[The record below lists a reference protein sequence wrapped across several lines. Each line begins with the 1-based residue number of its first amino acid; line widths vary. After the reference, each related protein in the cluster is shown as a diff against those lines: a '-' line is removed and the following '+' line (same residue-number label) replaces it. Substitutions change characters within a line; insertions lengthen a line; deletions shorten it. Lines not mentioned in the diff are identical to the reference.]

1 MKSSDEIAQATT
13 EVDDVKYQ
21 NMNTT
26 PKSVA
31 DKSGAAYHI
40 PRRLHFIDR
49 EGKTRFVN
57 ETDLLSF
64 DGPKIVLGEPGM
76 GKSQLLVQFADQLE
90 VNTVSAVRFMLHK
103 NPTKLV
109 TAGKPLLIDGLDE
122 AMARRD
128 GDAVDM
134 ILSQLEEAGSPD
146 FILSCR
152 AREWQARNAAN
163 LRQIYSV
170 DPLVFSLEPLMRPEA
185 YIFLARQNAKTDPE
199 RVLTHLDNYGLSELY
214 NNPLTLG
221 LMGRVAEHDERLPST
236 RAALFDRVCKL
247 VWPEHDED
255 RQDSGLS
262 ELTEEQA
269 LSAAGAI
276 AAGLLLSGSV
286 AVSLAGAAHVEDGDI
301 RLADI
306 EALPGAQAARA
317 VFSSKLYRS
326 VGSGRAAPIHRIV
339 AEFLGARWLTAQA
352 RSPRT
357 QRRVLKQF
365 HGSGS
370 APASLRGLHAW
381 LAYHSPSMA
390 EAVIHADP
398 YGVIRYGE
406 VTALSSDQAEALFDA
421 LEDLARRDP
430 YFRAQDWG
438 RSASAGLAVPALRS
452 KISDTIAS
460 PDSNSHLRGLLI
472 QSIGNTSLAAELTD
486 TLETVVNSTKHSFS
500 ERDDALKALIPH
512 RDLAWHRQ
520 AVVNLLDQITE
531 DSARLA
537 LTLIEAIDCNVDDE
551 LLIATLLRAIG
562 VTLCPLP
569 RLRRQS
575 TLPYHSYA
583 YVVDKLAPARLRNV
597 LELLCEFCPGVDA
610 KSTKAAH
617 DMADLA
623 SALIARALEAEVI
636 STEDAAAL
644 WRWLG
649 VLAYAGQISQRAT
662 EGLRACL
669 DARDDL
675 RRAVQ
680 RYALYEIQPRH
691 TIFRANF
698 DLARRLVGLHG
709 HPHDIAYHLDQLDGA
724 DNRQQTLR
732 QDWKDLVQLGTDTNG
747 IAAEVLAASKKFQAD
762 DQQLAAFL
770 HSQQNPKKPAWKIKS
785 ERHEAKRARKKRVA
799 DEFSRRH
806 FRQHNGALKAGEF
819 SAIVV
824 PSQGYLGILED
835 VGTGKLPSERLV
847 DWLGA
852 ELASDAIEGFKSV
865 LFRSDLPTSQQVAAS
880 FAEDKNW
887 NYCYAIMAGLL
898 AKYRAGEDLTEVPED
913 VRRTGLLLCL
923 EQHGMCND
931 GDVPS
936 LSDAIDSSLFATT
949 EDRVQFVRMWIEPLL
964 TARKSHI
971 LALDRLAREPAWQTA
986 GGLLAGEWL
995 STFRELPSDAESAL
1009 IDCLTSAGN
1018 LDALN
1023 TVAKERAK
1031 VANQESDRQFM
1042 WLAVDLLVR
1051 FDEAQVELSGIGA
1064 RSPEFIWSVRDRFQ
1078 REYKGAIIQTT
1089 AAQAQWIIAEFRTQ
1103 WPYAVLVGSGSG
1115 NRNSYDATDFLRAI
1129 ISRLANDTCPAA
1141 QHAMQQLML
1150 APQDTYSDLIRHM
1163 AAEQRQ
1169 KQAEEKF
1176 APLSTAAL
1184 GGMLTEGAPANSDD
1198 LKALVL
1204 EELAVAQKILIG
1216 DDVDQVRDFWDDE
1229 GIPYNE
1235 NRCRDRLAAMIGPS
1249 LMRYNVQRI
1258 TEADMPKTKRADLA
1272 FAFSQLQLPMEV
1284 KGQWHAEVWQA
1295 ATDQLDR
1302 DYLIDWRSGGRGI
1315 YCVLWFGELPSKSGR
1330 RLQVP
1335 PSGTASPKSATEMQ
1349 NMLVDTIPEARRALI
1364 DVVVLDLTA
1373 GKRSKS

>member
-1 MKSSDEIAQATT
+1 
-13 EVDDVKYQ
+13 
-21 NMNTT
+21 MNTT
-26 PKSVA
+26 QKSVA
-31 DKSGAAYHI
+31 DESGAAYYI
-40 PRRLHFIDR
+40 PRHLHFTDR
-49 EGKTRFVN
+49 DGKIRFVS
-57 ETDLLSF
+57 ETELLSF
-64 DGPKIVLGEPGM
+64 EGPKVVLGEPGM
-76 GKSQLLVQFADQLE
+76 GKSQLLNQFADQLGA
-90 VNTVSAVRFMLHK
+90 NMVSAVRFMLHK

-109 TAGKPLLIDGLDE
+109 TTGKPLLIDGLDE
-122 AMARRD
+122 AMARRE
-128 GDAVDM
+128 GDAVDT
-134 ILSQLEEAGSPD
+134 ILSQLEEADSPD

-170 DPLVFSLEPLMRPEA
+170 EPLLFSLEPLMRPEA
-185 YIFLARQNAKTDPE
+185 YVFLARQYAKTDPE
-199 RVLTHLDNYGLSELY
+199 RVLTHLDDYGLSELY

-221 LMGRVAEHDERLPST
+221 LMGRVAEHDERLPFT
-236 RAALFDRVCKL
+236 RAALFERVCKL

-262 ELTEEQA
+262 ELTEDQA

-276 AAGLLLSGSV
+276 AAGLILSGSE
-286 AVSLAGAAHVEDGDI
+286 AMSLAGSAHVEDGDI
-301 RLADI
+301 RVADI
-306 EALPGAQAARA
+306 EALPDAEAARA
-317 VFSSKLYRS
+317 IFSSKLYRN
-326 VGSGRAAPIHRIV
+326 VGTGRAAPIHRIV
-339 AEFLGARWLTAQA
+339 AEFLGARWLATQT

-357 QRRVLKQF
+357 QRRLLEQF

-370 APASLRGLHAW
+370 VPASLRGLHAW
-381 LAYHSPSMA
+381 LAFHSPSMA
-390 EAVIHADP
+390 KAVIYADP

-406 VTALSSDQAEALFDA
+406 VTALSSDQAEALFEA

-430 YFRAQDWG
+430 YFRVQDWG
-438 RSASAGLAVPALRS
+438 RSASTGLAVPALRS
-452 KISDTIAS
+452 KISEAIAS

-472 QSIGNTSLAAELTD
+472 QSIGNTSLAAELTE
-486 TLETVVNSTKHSFS
+486 TLETVVNSTKHNFS

-537 LTLIEAIDCNVDDE
+537 LTLIEAIECNVDDE
-551 LLIATLLRAIG
+551 LLIATLLRAMG
-562 VTLCPLP
+562 VTLCPFP
-569 RLRRQS
+569 RQRRQS

-583 YVVDKLAPARLRNV
+583 YVVDKLAPARLRN
-597 LELLCEFCPGVDA
+597 LLNLLCQFCPGVDA

-617 DMADLA
+617 DIADLT
-623 SALIARALEAEVI
+623 SALIARALDAEVI

-649 VLAYAGQISQRAT
+649 VLAQAGQINQRAT
-662 EGLRACL
+662 EGLRSCL

-680 RYALYEIQPRH
+680 HYALYEIQPRH
-691 TIFRANF
+691 PIFRTDY

-709 HPHDIAYHLDQLDGA
+709 RPHDIAYHLDQLDGA

-732 QDWKDLVQLGTDTNG
+732 QDWKDLVQLGTGANG
-747 IAAEVLAASKKFQAD
+747 IAAEVLAASKKFQAS
-762 DQQLAAFL
+762 DQQLVAFL

-785 ERHEAKRARKKRVA
+785 ERHEAKRAKKKRVA
-799 DEFSRRH
+799 DEFARRH
-806 FRQHNGALKAGEF
+806 FRQHNAALKAGEF
-819 SAIVV
+819 SAIFD
-824 PSQGYLGILED
+824 PSRGYLGILED
-835 VGTGKLPSERLV
+835 VGTGKSPSERLA

-865 LFRSDLPTSQQVAAS
+865 LFRRDLPTSQQVAAS
-880 FAEDKNW
+880 FAEDKTW

-898 AKYRAGEDLTEVPED
+898 AKFRAGEDLTEVPED

-923 EQHGMCND
+923 EQHGMCSD
-931 GDVPS
+931 DDVPS
-936 LSDAIDSSLFATT
+936 LSDAIDRSLLATT
-949 EDRVQFVRMWIEPLL
+949 EDRIQFVRMWIEPLL
-964 TARKSHI
+964 SAPKRHI
-971 LALDRLAREPAWQTA
+971 LALDRLAREPAWQMV

-995 STFRELPSDAESAL
+995 STFRELPIDAESAL

-1023 TVAKERAK
+1023 AVAKERAK
-1031 VANQESDRQFM
+1031 VANPDNDRRFM

-1051 FDEAQVELSGIGA
+1051 FDEARVELAGIGA
-1064 RSPEFIWSVRDRFQ
+1064 QSPEFIWSVRDRFQ
-1078 REYKGAIIQTT
+1078 REYRGAIIQTT
-1089 AAQAQWIIAEFRTQ
+1089 AAQAQWIIAEFRAS
-1103 WPYAVLVGSGSG
+1103 WSYAVLVGSGSG
-1115 NRNSYDATDFLRAI
+1115 NTNPYDATDLLRAM
-1129 ISRLANDTCPAA
+1129 ISRLANDTSPAA
-1141 QHAMQQLML
+1141 QQAMQRLML

-1176 APLSTAAL
+1176 APLSMAAL
-1184 GGMLTEGAPANSDD
+1184 CRLLTDGAPANSDD

-1216 DDVDQVRDFWDDE
+1216 DDVDQVRDFWNDE

-1235 NRCRDRLAAMIGPS
+1235 NRCRDRLAAVIGPG
-1249 LMRYNVQRI
+1249 LMRHNVQRI
-1258 TEADMPKTKRADLA
+1258 TEADMPNTKRADLA
-1272 FAFSQLQLPMEV
+1272 FACGQLQLPMEV
-1284 KGQWHAEVWQA
+1284 KGQWHSKVWQA

-1302 DYLIDWRSGGRGI
+1302 DYLIDWRSEGRGI
-1315 YCVLWFGELPSKSGR
+1315 YCVLWFGELLSKSGR
-1330 RLQVP
+1330 RLQP
-1335 PSGTASPKSATEMQ
+1335 PPDGTQSPKSSAEMQ
-1349 NMLVDTIPEARRALI
+1349 KILVESIPEARRALI

-1373 GKRSKS
+1373 GKRSNS